1 VDQPE
6 PDPRKGRKMIEMNT
20 PKKVGCLVCG
30 FRTENVVE
38 IEDFQDN
45 GCPDCERFQYKGT
58 ISFRSN
64 VKLTPEQLDQIV
76 FAIQVQME
84 EPVDAEGND
93 EEFSTREVL
102 VSLEVSE

>member
-1 VDQPE
+1 METMQNTWGKFQDE
-6 PDPRKGRKMIEMNT
+6 LRKT
-20 PKKVGCLVCG
+20 PKAVGCLVCG
-30 FRTENVVE
+30 FRTEDVEE
-38 IEDFQDN
+38 IEDFQEN
-45 GCPDCERFQYKGT
+45 GCPECERFQYKGT

-76 FAIQVQME
+76 FAIQVQIE
-84 EPVDAEGND
+84 EPADAEGND